1 MQRSG
6 AMAIVKLVAAGALA
20 ATLAACS
27 TTKFDSNLRLTN
39 QPVMAMGVGEAANVP
54 AMVLASAM
62 IRAGFTDEQ
71 ILREGPGVRNALATS
86 GGAQVRDEESILALF
101 SVQNGL
107 LYVSSRERGTFT
119 MRLSD
124 GD

>member
-1 MQRSG
+1 MRASERAVIAVRLIAAVG
-6 AMAIVKLVAAGALA
+6 FVAVLSACA
-20 ATLAACS
+20 ATR
-27 TTKFDSNLRLTN
+27 FDSNVQLT
-39 QPVMAMGVGEAANVP
+39 QEAVTPLVVGESAEVSAL
-54 AMVLASAM
+54 VLASAM
-62 IRAGFTDEQ
+62 IKAGFTDEQ

-119 MRLSD
+119 MRITGS
-124 GD
+124 